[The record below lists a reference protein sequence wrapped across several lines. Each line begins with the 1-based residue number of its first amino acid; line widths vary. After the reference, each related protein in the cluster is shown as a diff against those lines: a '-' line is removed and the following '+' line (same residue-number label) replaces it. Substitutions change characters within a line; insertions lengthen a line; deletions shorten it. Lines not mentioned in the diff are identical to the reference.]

1 MPATGRGSPGL
12 RSRGNGD
19 PSHVALLHPAHG
31 SSQKAAPAAQN
42 SCQGLYKTERSGVPV
57 PMATLVRLFQ
67 LGPRLDCAHCLG
79 ALCSLAFGRNSRK
92 TTLPGQGRGVV
103 FPDSRCESEGMHSW
117 ASAPGLGA
125 GSFRRPQRRGTEQ
138 GSENVPRH
146 PPANQ
151 SSPLTGTGD
160 RGPGQLSFPPTCVT
174 GSWPLREGGLRQTGN
189 PGLATPW
196 QPSSEPGP
204 GVGGLEGTPR
214 GTRGFIFQVPAWS
227 HSGGSGPIRGCKGQC
242 GVRAQYSSEQP
253 SGAASLSPYA
263 EAPEAQ
269 KGEATCLRPHSESGC
284 LLHGAG
290 TGPLGRSPHDPQCS
304 LLGPGAGEPVG
315 HRGRAGEG
323 GPPAAGPA
331 AGLRRRPAPPA
342 RAPRCPVALAL
353 LSPVQVLASR
363 PGRCFQ

>member
-1 MPATGRGSPGL
+1 MPGAIQDRALWGPRSHGNPCPSVPTGPQVGL
-12 RSRGNGD
+12 CALSWGPLQLGIWQEPQEDHPPRSR
-19 PSHVALLHPAHG
+19 PTPVASPRACTHG
-31 SSQKAAPAAQN
+31 HQPQAW
-42 SCQGLYKTERSGVPV
+42 
-57 PMATLVRLFQ
+57 
-67 LGPRLDCAHCLG
+67 G
-79 ALCSLAFGRNSRK
+79 A
-92 TTLPGQGRGVV
+92 
-103 FPDSRCESEGMHSW
+103 E
-117 ASAPGLGA
+117 
-125 GSFRRPQRRGTEQ
+125 SFRRPQRRGTDQ

-146 PPANQ
+146 HPANQ

-214 GTRGFIFQVPAWS
+214 GTGGFIFQVPAWS

-290 TGPLGRSPHDPQCS
+290 TGPLGRSRMT
-304 LLGPGAGEPVG
+304 LNV
-315 HRGRAGEG
+315 
-323 GPPAAGPA
+323 
-331 AGLRRRPAPPA
+331 
-342 RAPRCPVALAL
+342 
-353 LSPVQVLASR
+353 LS
-363 PGRCFQ
+363 